1 MDVGARFLT
10 FHKVLTQFFEKSES
24 NEAILNLSFT
34 ASLHTS
40 SGPRQSRIKWGHT
53 HKPFYHVKKTNKA
66 IDEPLTAANRAFVQE
81 AMKDAYVPDF
91 DDGRFV
97 YITLIVSFRNS
108 NFDF

>member
-1 MDVGARFLT
+1 MTYVWSVSHGLGSQVP
-10 FHKVLTQFFEKSES
+10 HLYKELTQFFEKSES

-81 AMKDAYVPDF
+81 ATKDAYVPDF

-97 YITLIVSFRNS
+97 YHLT
-108 NFDF
+108 